1 MLIFKAAF
9 SMDEACPHMQGSLVQ
24 TATRAIRFPVAAALP
39 HMRRNPASL
48 NFLSSPEVGPH
59 FPVSCHSVSSNP
71 NVAPLLFFLS
81 AISYCSFATY
91 E

>member
-39 HMRRNPASL
+39 PMRRNPASL
-48 NFLSSPEVGPH
+48 NDSFRHFCHQPWQKYLLHFAQQQPVARSLGPDK
-59 FPVSCHSVSSNP
+59 PP
-71 NVAPLLFFLS
+71 
-81 AISYCSFATY
+81 
-91 E
+91 